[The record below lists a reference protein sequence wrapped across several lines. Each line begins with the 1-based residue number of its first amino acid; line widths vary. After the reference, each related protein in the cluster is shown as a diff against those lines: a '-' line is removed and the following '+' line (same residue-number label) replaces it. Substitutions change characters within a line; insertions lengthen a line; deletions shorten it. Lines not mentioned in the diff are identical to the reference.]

1 MPHHYPKSTVYVQVF
16 CPTCNKQTVHHVWDG
31 RLGRCVED
39 HSKVKPQENMP
50 FVPKE
55 PEQQELFK
63 K

>member
-39 HSKVKPQENMP
+39 HSKVKPQEIAA
-50 FVPKE
+50 KRLA
-55 PEQQELFK
+55 QEVFDFK
-63 K
+63 